1 MANYNIVVD
10 TSNFKP
16 MDISMGWKVLEANK
30 DTYEK
35 LSDKLEKI
43 AEENGEFQLPEGTMY
58 GDIDL
63 SQKVKDLQNEI
74 ATTAYDIN
82 NNMSARTRGKA
93 QQFFMRYKKEMTPIK
108 KMVTAYNQ
116 EVDKLNALR
125 AQDSSTIVLNPPRL
139 ESFYGGI
146 KPSATQT
153 ISGASLAKDIATS
166 IGATLRSQAQKLGIS
181 STGIEGVLKAIKESK
196 LSAEDL
202 YNISTNPSYA
212 NTLGK
217 DTRAIASVIGNI
229 VEKIKQSYGYY
240 GITDIQQKDKFQT
253 YLDLGFQAALAQTPS
268 DVGTI
273 QDPRPSLNLDRARL
287 ALSQRAQSFEEQ
299 KYYDQLNG
307 GSNNNRD
314 NVSKGEEEEYYF
326 VGGAGKE
333 NIRVIGTKN
342 AYNNLYVDAK
352 DDRDN
357 PIIKST
363 SGIVIDR
370 GHQKYMDKN
379 NKVSIPKFTVN
390 GKVLNP
396 QNYNSNTNVVT
407 FSNGIQYN
415 LRTERFLNNS
425 SSSQSYSSS
434 NSRRSQTTTQTTT
447 QSKPKPA
454 SKPKSTTRSK
464 PASSSKTSNIDIE
477 SALDNGSDEGGSA
490 D

>member
-82 NNMSARTRGKA
+82 NNMSARTRSKA

-139 ESFYGGI
+139 ESFYGGV

-181 STGIEGVLKAIKESK
+181 STGIEGVLKAIKESR

-229 VEKIKQSYGYY
+229 VENIKQSYGYY

-253 YLDLGFQAALAQTPS
+253 YLNLGLQAALAPS

-287 ALSQRAQSFEEQ
+287 ALSQRSQSFEEQ
-299 KYYDQLNG
+299 KYYNQLNS
-307 GSNNNRD
+307 GSSD
-314 NVSKGEEEEYYF
+314 NVSKGKEEEYYF
-326 VGGAGKE
+326 VGGTGRE
-333 NIRVIGTKN
+333 NSEVIGAKN
-342 AYNNLYVDAK
+342 VYNNLYVDAK
-352 DDRDN
+352 DDRDK

-370 GHQKYMDKN
+370 EHQKHIDKN
-379 NKVSIPKFTVN
+379 KKVSIPKITIN
-390 GKVLNP
+390 GQVLNP

-415 LRTERFLNNS
+415 LRTGRLLDNS
-425 SSSQSYSSS
+425 SSSQSSSSS
-434 NSRRSQTTTQTTT
+434 NSRRSQTTTQ
-447 QSKPKPA
+447 SRPKP
-454 SKPKSTTRSK
+454 TTRPK
-464 PASSSKTSNIDIE
+464 PTSSSKTSNIDIE

>member
-139 ESFYGGI
+139 ESFYGGV

-229 VEKIKQSYGYY
+229 VENIKQSYGYY
-240 GITDIQQKDKFQT
+240 NITDRQQKNKFQT
-253 YLDLGFQAALAQTPS
+253 YLDLGFQAALAPS

-273 QDPRPSLNLDRARL
+273 QDPRPSLNLDRQRL
-287 ALSQRAQSFEEQ
+287 ALSQRSQSFEEQ
-299 KYYDQLNG
+299 KYYDQLNS
-307 GSNNNRD
+307 GSSD
-314 NVSKGEEEEYYF
+314 NVSKGKEEEYYF
-326 VGGAGKE
+326 VDGSGKE
-333 NIRVIGTKN
+333 NIRVTGTRN
-342 AYNNLYVDAK
+342 AYNNLYSDAK
-352 DDRDN
+352 DDRDR

-363 SGIVIDR
+363 SGIVIDND
-370 GHQKYMDKN
+370 HQKYMDKSK
-379 NKVSIPKFTVN
+379 KVSIPKTTKN
-390 GKVLNP
+390 GRVLRP
-396 QNYNSNTNVVT
+396 LNYNSTTNVVT
-407 FSNGIQYN
+407 FDGGIQYD
-415 LRTERFLNNS
+415 LRTKT
-425 SSSQSYSSS
+425 YSVAPLSTHS
-434 NSRRSQTTTQTTT
+434 NSNRNQAATH
-447 QSKPKPA
+447 SKPKPA
-454 SKPKSTTRSK
+454 SKPKPTTRPK
-464 PASSSKTSNIDIE
+464 LASSSKTSNIDIE